1 MGFVKKA
8 PNLDALDAGSHTTVA
23 AVDTVQTDLREVL
36 YATAQ
41 LASTPI
47 VTVDRVT
54 VSIPDQVAN
63 PGKITISTWKPTGTT
78 DATPIAASVFSKVV
92 LWMAAGR

>member
-1 MGFVKKA
+1 MGMVMKNAHMHGF
-8 PNLDALDAGSHTTVA
+8 DAGSHTTVA

-41 LASTPI
+41 LSSTPI

-54 VSIPDQVAN
+54 VAIPDQVAN
-63 PGKITISTWKPTGTT
+63 PGKITISTWRPTSNL
-78 DATPIAASVFSKVV
+78 DATPIAASIFSKVV
-92 LWMAAGR
+92 HWMAFGR